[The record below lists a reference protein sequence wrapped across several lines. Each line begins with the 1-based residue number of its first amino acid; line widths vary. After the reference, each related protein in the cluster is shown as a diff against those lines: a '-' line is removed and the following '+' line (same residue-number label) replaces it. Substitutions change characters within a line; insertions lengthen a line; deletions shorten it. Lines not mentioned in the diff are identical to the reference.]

1 MLIYNSSFGLY
12 VRVYSTPMFQIL
24 WWSPSLQCVSE
35 FLQKKVIFL
44 LRTVWHAE
52 DGR

>member
-1 MLIYNSSFGLY
+1 MYEYIAHLS
-12 VRVYSTPMFQIL
+12 MFQIL

-35 FLQKKVIFL
+35 FLKKKVIFL